1 MEYQLQYMTLGTD
14 NAPYVVREVRIDA
27 SDSDEAFALA
37 KALPWPEGAVRWMLL
52 DDTGR
57 ELASHTPD

>member
-1 MEYQLQYMTLGTD
+1 MEYKLQYMTLGSD
-14 NAPYVVREVRIDA
+14 NAPYVVFQVKVDA

-37 KALPWPEGAVRWMLL
+37 KAAPWPEGAVRWSLL

-57 ELASHTPD
+57 EIASHTPD